1 MAKQKTI
8 YVCQSCGYR
17 SPRWMGR
24 CPDCDSWNSLIEELE
39 PARRT
44 ASKGSRSTAGAAAA
58 VPVTQ
63 VEVENH
69 GWTPT
74 GIGEFDRILGK
85 GVVSGS
91 LVLVGGDPGIGKSTL
106 MLQVA
111 SRLAREGRPVL
122 YVSGEESTVQ
132 TRGRAERLD
141 ALSDQLS
148 LYPEVDLGQ
157 ILSTVEQSRP
167 WAVVIDSIQTVYHPD
182 LQGPPGSVSQI
193 RECTAGIMRLA
204 KSLDVTFFLIGHV
217 TKSGAIAGP
226 RLLEH
231 MVDTVL
237 YFEGDRHHAYRIL
250 RAVKNRFGSTDEIG
264 VFEMTPAGLRE
275 VDNPSKIFLSHRG
288 PAASG
293 SVVVGS
299 VEGTRP
305 LLVEVQALVSSSNY
319 GVPQRVVSG
328 MEHGRLVMLLAVLEK
343 RYGLRLGNQ
352 DVFVNAAGGI
362 RLSGPSV
369 DLGMAVAI
377 VSSYKDRPAPPQT
390 MVVGEVGLG
399 GEVRPVRLLGK
410 RIREAQKLGFK
421 RCVVPRASL
430 AGEDGKRSIEVTG
443 VEDVGQA
450 LDQLLGSWNRK
461 GTAR

>member
-1 MAKQKTI
+1 MPKQKTI
-8 YVCQSCGYR
+8 YVCQSCGYQ

-24 CPDCDSWNSLIEELE
+24 CPDCDNWNSLTEELE
-39 PARRT
+39 PARHT
-44 ASKGSRSTAGAAAA
+44 AERGAQRPGAAST
-58 VPVTQ
+58 VPVTRVKMEDHQ
-63 VEVENH
+63 
-69 GWTPT
+69 WIPT

-85 GVVSGS
+85 GVVPGS

-111 SRLAREGRPVL
+111 SRLAEGGREVL

-132 TRGRAERLD
+132 TRGRAERLQ
-141 ALSDQLS
+141 ALSDRLL
-148 LYPEVDLGQ
+148 LYPEVDLEQ
-157 ILSTVEQSRP
+157 ILQTVAQTRP

-204 KSLDVTFFLIGHV
+204 KSLHITFFLIGHV

-237 YFEGDRHHAYRIL
+237 YFEGDRHHTYRIL

-264 VFEMTPAGLRE
+264 VFEMSSAGLLE
-275 VDNPSKIFLSHRG
+275 VANPSEIFLSHRG
-288 PAASG
+288 EAASG

-305 LLVEVQALVSSSNY
+305 LLVEVQALVSGSNY

-328 MEHGRLVMLLAVLEK
+328 LEHSRLVMLLAVLEK
-343 RYGLRLGNQ
+343 RYGLRLGTQ
-352 DVFVNAAGGI
+352 DVFLNAAGGI
-362 RLSGPSV
+362 RLNGPSV
-369 DLGMAVAI
+369 DLGMAAAI
-377 VSSYKDRPAPPQT
+377 VSSYRDRPVEYTT

-399 GEVRPVRLLGK
+399 GEIRPVRLIQK
-410 RIREAQKLGFK
+410 RIREAQKLGFT
-421 RCVVPRASL
+421 RCIVPLANVTEG
-430 AGEDGKRSIEVTG
+430 AGETSIRVVG
-443 VEDVGQA
+443 VRDVSEA
-450 LDQLLGSWNRK
+450 LDEMLGSWRRK
-461 GTAR
+461 RTDR

>member
-1 MAKQKTI
+1 
-8 YVCQSCGYR
+8 
-17 SPRWMGR
+17 MGR

-39 PARRT
+39 PSRRP
-44 ASKGSRSTAGAAAA
+44 AAGGRGRREAVAA
-58 VPVTQ
+58 VPVTR
-63 VEVENH
+63 VEMEDH

-132 TRGRAERLD
+132 TRGRAERLN
-141 ALSDQLS
+141 ALNDHLS
-148 LYPEVDLGQ
+148 VYPEVDLGQ
-157 ILSTVEQSRP
+157 ILTTVEQIHP
-167 WAVVIDSIQTVYHPD
+167 WAVVIDSIQTVYHPE

-204 KSLDVTFFLIGHV
+204 KSLHITFFLIGHV

-264 VFEMTPAGLRE
+264 VFEMSPAGLVE
-275 VDNPSKIFLSHRG
+275 VANPSEIFLSHRG
-288 PAASG
+288 QATSG

-305 LLVEVQALVSSSNY
+305 LMVEVQALVSASNY

-328 MEHGRLVMLLAVLEK
+328 VEHGRLVMLLAVLEK

-362 RLSGPSV
+362 RLNGPSV

-377 VSSYKDRPAPPQT
+377 VSSYKDRPVHPRT

-399 GEVRPVRLLGK
+399 GEVRPVRLLQK
-410 RIREAQKLGFK
+410 RLREAEKLGFE
-421 RCVVPRASL
+421 RCVVPRANL
-430 AGEDGKRSIEVTG
+430 GKKNAKRSLEVTG

-450 LDQLLGSWNRK
+450 LDQLLGSWKRK
-461 GTAR
+461 KTAR

>member
-1 MAKQKTI
+1 MTKRKTV

-24 CPDCDSWNSLIEELE
+24 CPDCDSWNSLVEELE
-39 PARRT
+39 PARPS
-44 ASKGSRSTAGAAAA
+44 AAGRGTSPTWAVKA

-63 VEVENH
+63 VDMEDH
-69 GWTPT
+69 GWTST
-74 GIGEFDRILGK
+74 GIGEFDRILGN

-111 SRLAREGRPVL
+111 AQLARKGHQVL

-132 TRGRAERLD
+132 TRGRAERLE
-141 ALSDQLS
+141 ALSDHLS

-157 ILSTVEQSRP
+157 ILNTVEQIRP
-167 WAVVIDSIQTVYHPD
+167 WAVVIDSIQTVHHPD

-193 RECTAGIMRLA
+193 RACPAGIMRLA
-204 KSLDVTFFLIGHV
+204 NSMHITFFLIGHV

-264 VFEMTPAGLRE
+264 VFEMSPTGLLE
-275 VDNPSKIFLSHRG
+275 VANPSEIFLSHRG
-288 PAASG
+288 QASSG

-305 LLVEVQALVSSSNY
+305 LLVEVQALVSASNY

-328 MEHGRLVMLLAVLEK
+328 VEHGRLVMLLAVLEK
-343 RYGLRLGNQ
+343 RYGLRLGTQ

-362 RLSGPSV
+362 RLNGPSV
-369 DLGMAVAI
+369 DLGMAVAV
-377 VSSYKDRPAPPQT
+377 VSSYKDRPVQPRT
-390 MVVGEVGLG
+390 VVVGEVGLG
-399 GEVRPVRLLGK
+399 GEVRPVRLLQK
-410 RIREAQKLGFK
+410 RIREAEKLGFE
-421 RCVVPRASL
+421 RCIVPQANL
-430 AGEDGKRSIEVTG
+430 GKEKQKRSIEVIG
-443 VEDVGQA
+443 VEDLGQA
-450 LDQLLGSWNRK
+450 LDQLLGSWKRK
-461 GTAR
+461 GATR

>member
-1 MAKQKTI
+1 MSKQKTV

-44 ASKGSRSTAGAAAA
+44 ASRGGSRQAGAVTA

-63 VEVENH
+63 VEVEDH

-74 GIGEFDRILGK
+74 GIGEFDRILGN

-111 SRLAREGRPVL
+111 SRLAGQGRPVL

-132 TRGRAERLD
+132 TRGRAERLN
-141 ALSDQLS
+141 ALSDHLS
-148 LYPEVDLGQ
+148 LYPEVDLDQ
-157 ILSTVEQSRP
+157 ILHTVEQIRP
-167 WAVVIDSIQTVYHPD
+167 WAVVIDSIQTVYHQD

-204 KSLDVTFFLIGHV
+204 KSLHITFFLIGHV

-264 VFEMTPAGLRE
+264 VFEMTPAGLME
-275 VDNPSKIFLSHRG
+275 VTNPSEIFLSHLG
-288 PAASG
+288 KASSG

-305 LLVEVQALVSSSNY
+305 LLVEVQALVSASNY

-328 MEHGRLVMLLAVLEK
+328 VEHGRLVMLLAVLEK
-343 RYGLRLGNQ
+343 RYGLRLGSQ
-352 DVFVNAAGGI
+352 DVFINAAGGI
-362 RLSGPSV
+362 RLNGPSV

-377 VSSYKDRPAPPQT
+377 VSSYRDRPVTPKT
-390 MVVGEVGLG
+390 MVAGEVGLG
-399 GEVRPVRLLGK
+399 GEVRPVRLLQK
-410 RIREAQKLGFK
+410 RIREAEKLGFD
-421 RCVVPRASL
+421 RCIVPRANL
-430 AGEDGKRSIEVTG
+430 GKSGDQRTIEVVG

-450 LDQLLGSWNRK
+450 LDQLLGSWKRK
-461 GTAR
+461 GAAR

>member
-1 MAKQKTI
+1 MPKQKTV

-24 CPDCDSWNSLIEELE
+24 CPDCDSWNSLVEELE
-39 PARRT
+39 PSRRS
-44 ASKGSRSTAGAAAA
+44 ASKGGRSTTQPIAV

-63 VEVENH
+63 VKMEDH

-74 GIGEFDRILGK
+74 GIGEFDRILGN

-111 SRLAREGRPVL
+111 SRLAGEGHPVL

-132 TRGRAERLD
+132 TRGRAERLN
-141 ALSDQLS
+141 ALSDHLS

-157 ILSTVEQSRP
+157 ILNTVEQIRP

-204 KSLDVTFFLIGHV
+204 KSLHITFFLIGHV

-264 VFEMTPAGLRE
+264 VFEMSPMGLQE
-275 VDNPSKIFLSHRG
+275 VANPSEIFLSHRG
-288 PAASG
+288 QACSG

-305 LLVEVQALVSSSNY
+305 LLVEVQALVSTSNY

-328 MEHGRLVMLLAVLEK
+328 VEHGRLVMLLAVLEK
-343 RYGLRLGNQ
+343 RYGLRLGSQ

-362 RLSGPSV
+362 RLNGPDV
-369 DLGMAVAI
+369 DLGMAAAI
-377 VSSYKDRPAPPQT
+377 VSSYKDRPAHPKT

-399 GEVRPVRLLGK
+399 GEVRPVRLLQK
-410 RIREAQKLGFK
+410 RVREAEKLGFE
-421 RCVVPRASL
+421 RCVVPRTNL
-430 AGEDGKRSIEVTG
+430 GEQDERRSSEVIG

-450 LDQLLGSWNRK
+450 LDQLLGSWKKK